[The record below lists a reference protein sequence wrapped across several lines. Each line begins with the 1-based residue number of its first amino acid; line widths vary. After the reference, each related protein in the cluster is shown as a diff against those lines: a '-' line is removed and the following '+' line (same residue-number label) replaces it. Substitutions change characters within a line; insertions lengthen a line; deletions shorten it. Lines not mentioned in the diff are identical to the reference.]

1 MLSVHTQVENLA
13 NLLHARRAE
22 GGRSGDRHR
31 GYERLIATILEVPI
45 SALHDTTY
53 REPVLQPVMAEVSV
67 ERRRAA

>member
-22 GGRSGDRHR
+22 GGRLGDRHNA
-31 GYERLIATILEVPI
+31 YERLVATILEVPI
-45 SALHDTTY
+45 SALRDATY
-53 REPVLQPVMAEVSV
+53 RQPALQPVMAEISV